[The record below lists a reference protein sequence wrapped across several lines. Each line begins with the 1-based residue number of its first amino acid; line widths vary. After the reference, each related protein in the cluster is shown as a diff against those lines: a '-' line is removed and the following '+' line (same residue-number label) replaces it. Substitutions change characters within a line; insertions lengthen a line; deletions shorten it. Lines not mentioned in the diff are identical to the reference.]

1 MNVLLING
9 SPHKDGCTNAAL
21 AEMAKA
27 LNEAGIETTI
37 FHIGSA
43 PVGGCVGCGGCG
55 KAGKCVFGGPV
66 AEVLP
71 LVEKADGIVF
81 GAPVH
86 YATAAASMLG
96 FMHRLAISGGRY
108 LRHKPAAVMTSAR
121 RAGTT
126 TALEAMEKVPQFF
139 EMPLISSTYWPMV
152 HGGKAEEVLSD
163 EEAAADAEGMQIMR
177 NLGRNMAWILHCIE
191 AGKAAGIEAPV
202 AENDKRTNFIR

>member
-9 SPHKDGCTNAAL
+9 SPHKNGCTNAAL
-21 AEMAKA
+21 TEMAKV

-43 PVGGCVGCGGCG
+43 PVGGCVGCGGCS

-66 AEVLP
+66 ADVLP

-96 FMHRLAISGGRY
+96 FLHRLAISGGKY
-108 LRHKPAAVMTSAR
+108 LRHKPAAIVTSAR

-126 TALEAMEKVPQFF
+126 AAYEQLLKYPGIT
-139 EMPLISSTYWPMV
+139 EMPIVSSCYWNNV
-152 HGGKAEEVLSD
+152 HGSTAEDIQQD
-163 EEAAADAEGMQIMR
+163 EEGVRIMR
-177 NLGRNMAWILHCIE
+177 VLGHNMAWLLRCIE
-191 AGKAAGIEAPV
+191 AGKAAGVPDPRKEPLA
-202 AENDKRTNFIR
+202 RTNFIR

>member
-21 AEMAKA
+21 VEMAKT

-71 LVEKADGIVF
+71 ALCSVRRSTMPRRQ
-81 GAPVH
+81 PVCW
-86 YATAAASMLG
+86 
-96 FMHRLAISGGRY
+96 
-108 LRHKPAAVMTSAR
+108 
-121 RAGTT
+121 
-126 TALEAMEKVPQFF
+126 ALC
-139 EMPLISSTYWPMV
+139 TGWP
-152 HGGKAEEVLSD
+152 S
-163 EEAAADAEGMQIMR
+163 AAADTCATSPP
-177 NLGRNMAWILHCIE
+177 LL
-191 AGKAAGIEAPV
+191 
-202 AENDKRTNFIR
+202 